1 MPSIITPYKNIES
14 FDGDGFIR
22 DGRSNNTSNS
32 HHHNNN
38 SGGGDLF
45 RLHRDYL
52 QGLDS
57 GFVEKLPWSTPEEK
71 LRVGKLLHQRSW
83 AKSGWSRGV
92 TGIVYSLLTSIIV
105 IVLLIPRVQQRQRDE
120 LRLVGVSLA
129 AWNALLL
136 VGTTCLYCYYA
147 QVDHNIQQL
156 VRRLMD
162 ETGIGVPPMP
172 AGTPAMHR
180 DDSSQQGIFELPE
193 FINILWQRASLT
205 TPSQQQC
212 PTGSNSLSSSS
223 SSTPP
228 PSDQIS
234 AITFG

>member
-1 MPSIITPYKNIES
+1 MPSIITPYKNIET

-22 DGRSNNTSNS
+22 DGHNDNTNS
-32 HHHNNN
+32 HHDS

-71 LRVGKLLHQRSW
+71 LLVGKLLQQRTW

-105 IVLLIPRVQQRQRDE
+105 IVLLVPRVQQRQRDE

-129 AWNALLL
+129 AWNGLLL
-136 VGTTCLYCYYA
+136 VGTMCLYCYYA

-162 ETGIGVPPMP
+162 ETGIGVPQIP
-172 AGTPAMHR
+172 AFTHAMHR

-205 TPSQQQC
+205 PSQQQC
-212 PTGSNSLSSSS
+212 PAGSNLSSSS
-223 SSTPP
+223 SSSPPPP

-234 AITFG
+234 TITF